1 MQVLTK
7 TLSSEDAA
15 KILATEESHF
25 VDLRAPRKIPYL
37 TAFPTYKWLFSGRR
51 QRANINFSRCP

>member
-25 VDLRAPRKIPYL
+25 VDLKSARIGPGNAQPVLAKNRGTAP
-37 TAFPTYKWLFSGRR
+37 
-51 QRANINFSRCP
+51 